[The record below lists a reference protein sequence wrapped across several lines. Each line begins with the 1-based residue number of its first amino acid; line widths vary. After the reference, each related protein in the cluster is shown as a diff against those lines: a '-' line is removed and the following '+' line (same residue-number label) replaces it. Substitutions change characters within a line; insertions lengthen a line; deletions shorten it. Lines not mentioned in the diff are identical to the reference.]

1 MKELNNMLTMGKMG
15 KKIVNECEQ
24 VEWEMKDFYSDF
36 QIVCSNDFNNIKLH
50 DCEPTVVFDMDF
62 RALMNP

>member
-1 MKELNNMLTMGKMG
+1 MKELNNMLTMGE

-36 QIVCSNDFNNIKLH
+36 QIFLFKRL
-50 DCEPTVVFDMDF
+50 
-62 RALMNP
+62 